1 MVLADTGYW
10 LALAN
15 ARDRWRAS
23 AFTASRD
30 LDEALVVT
38 WPVVT
43 ETCYLMLTR
52 LGVQA
57 QLRFVEQVSSNVSIH
72 EIGQEHLGAIRALME
87 QYARLPM
94 DLADASLVLA
104 ATQLGEGRILS
115 TDQRDFDTYR
125 WKDTKPFHNLLRA
138 SMGNKGL

>member
-15 ARDRWRAS
+15 ARDRWHDA
-23 AFTASRD
+23 AVMASRR

-52 LGVQA
+52 LGRAGGVA
-57 QLRFVEQVSSNVSIH
+57 LRRTNVEK
-72 EIGQEHLGAIRALME
+72 RA
-87 QYARLPM
+87 YP
-94 DLADASLVLA
+94 
-104 ATQLGEGRILS
+104 
-115 TDQRDFDTYR
+115 
-125 WKDTKPFHNLLRA
+125 
-138 SMGNKGL
+138 